1 MQGGSSKPCPRV
13 FTLPDCPNCV
23 ALKNWLEERG
33 IPFEE
38 RVFDTETQVELIMR
52 NTFGNPPIIEVGVR
66 AIPSEELF
74 VDEILDEEKIKE
86 LLRYEEA

>member
-1 MQGGSSKPCPRV
+1 MQRGSSKPCPRV
-13 FTLPDCPNCV
+13 FTLPDCPNCT

-38 RVFDTETQVELIMR
+38 WLFDTEAQVEFIMM
-52 NTFGNPPIIEVGVR
+52 NMFGNPPIIEVGVK

-74 VDEILDEEKIKE
+74 VDGILDEEKIKE
-86 LLRYEEA
+86 LLGYEEA